1 MVAIWQFNN
10 QNPRD
15 TQVKLHHNHDPRE
28 RLMSKA
34 ENTEATVSNTE
45 AVELQNASDE
55 NLFAAECHEEAARCH
70 RAAAESLRQHDSAGA
85 LESAAQAHLRC
96 NDAFMATI
104 AAHKLTAGDH
114 C

>member
-1 MVAIWQFNN
+1 
-10 QNPRD
+10 
-15 TQVKLHHNHDPRE
+15 
-28 RLMSKA
+28 MSKTQK
-34 ENTEATVSNTE
+34 TEATVPNTE
-45 AVELQNASDE
+45 VAEMQKASDE
-55 NLFAAECHEEAARCH
+55 NLFAAECHEAAARCH
-70 RAAAESLRQHDSAGA
+70 RAAAESLRQHDIAAA